1 MKPPSEPGPIL
12 SSVNRT
18 RGVAAIF
25 SPNSQTL
32 TAESGHRLTDTFD
45 SAPLLFPIDRLA
57 ARPFAEVAR

>member
-18 RGVAAIF
+18 RGVGAIF

-32 TAESGHRLTDTFD
+32 TVKSGPRLTDTFD
-45 SAPLLFPIDRLA
+45 STPRHDAVGHFA
-57 ARPFAEVAR
+57 ANRFGEVAA